1 MTADLP
7 SDARAH
13 QRRRYAPRLP
23 PGQRRTQLLDAALSV
38 IVQHGYEGVS
48 IEAIART
55 AGVTRPVIYDH
66 FSNLG
71 QLLQALIEREEHY
84 ALEQLAAVVP
94 EAPSGVGDPAEL
106 FAAGV
111 RRFLD
116 AVTARPESWRIILL
130 PPEGTPTMVR
140 EQVERNRAAV
150 QERIETMVRWAME
163 RSAIPQD
170 LDVELSARAI
180 RSLSEEAGRQVL
192 TNRQRY
198 SPERY
203 ETFVLAVMKLIWS

>member
-1 MTADLP
+1 M
-7 SDARAH
+7 
-13 QRRRYAPRLP
+13 P
-23 PGQRRTQLLDAALSV
+23 PGQRREQLLDAALSV
-38 IVQHGYEGVS
+38 IVRKGYEGVS

-71 QLLQALIEREEHY
+71 ALLQTLIAREEHH

-94 EAPSGVGDPAEL
+94 ARPGANGGEPAEL

-116 AVTARPESWRIILL
+116 AVSARPDSWRIILL
-130 PPEGTPTMVR
+130 PPEGTPPLVR
-140 EQVERNRAAV
+140 EHVEANRRVV
-150 QERIETMVRWAME
+150 QQRIEAVVSWAIE
-163 RSAIPQD
+163 RTGIPED
-170 LDVELSARAI
+170 LDVELGARTI

-192 TNRQRY
+192 TDPENF

-203 ETFVLAVMKLIWS
+203 ERFVLAVMKLIWSR